1 METDGPYRI
10 WSHADYPMLCGWW
23 EAHGFPAVPML
34 RLPPLGIIYDDTAAG
49 FLYMDN
55 GGSGVAMIEW
65 LVTNPEAKPMAAAK
79 ALAKVVAA
87 LKAEAKRMEY
97 AMILT
102 TCRQPSLAKLLE
114 RCGFQITDTGMIHLL
129 GGVD

>member
-1 METDGPYRI
+1 
-10 WSHADYPMLCGWW
+10 
-23 EAHGFPAVPML
+23 
-34 RLPPLGIIYDDTAAG
+34 
-49 FLYMDN
+49 
-55 GGSGVAMIEW
+55 
-65 LVTNPEAKPMAAAK
+65 MAAAK

-102 TCRQPSLAKLLE
+102 TCRQLSLAKLLE

-129 GGVD
+129 GGVE